1 MLNQSDSQEDVKLA
15 QDKQESNRVK
25 QTIKRLMNAIDSEQ
39 TGMVKA
45 EAFFMIIKMHKIDL
59 SEVDQARLRA
69 DCQSSY
75 KKGFI
80 FYKEALQRITIDLN
94 SADPM
99 RNHWIIVDK
108 GSA

>member
-1 MLNQSDSQEDVKLA
+1 
-15 QDKQESNRVK
+15 
-25 QTIKRLMNAIDSEQ
+25 MNAIDSEQ

-59 SEVDQARLRA
+59 SEVDQARLKA
-69 DCQSSY
+69 ECQSSY

-99 RNHWIIVDK
+99 RNHWVILDK
-108 GSA
+108 GSAQPRRK